1 MKQARFS
8 SSTSHR
14 REITVYFQK
23 IDLRSRCAKLAATGD
38 VKKDQTAYFIFRIVW
53 VNKLT

>member
-1 MKQARFS
+1 MEQARFS

-38 VKKDQTAYFIFRIVW
+38 VKKNQTAYFVFRIVW